1 MIENPFQNPNT
12 DTLPFTFSN
21 PLHHRLPHPILT
33 DKPLSSTE
41 APYPFVQLNCHLSK
55 EITLTLLSH
64 QHNNLIL
71 LLQEPWVN
79 LHTLLPPTH
88 PNWHMFAGFEHQP
101 RNWRDQHKCCIYV
114 HKSIPSKA
122 ILQILNNSKHL
133 ISLQVLDTTGCKE
146 TLVNLYNPPRTN
158 EGLKDL
164 SHWLDKHNDRSTPMC
179 LFMDS
184 NLHHCLWN
192 LPGYLSTHWEAANL
206 IKVCRRH
213 SFCLTS
219 PTQIPT
225 FYLAKGKGTTID
237 LIWSNFKVAGVI
249 ANFKVSEEN

>member
-1 MIENPFQNPNT
+1 MVDTSHSNNHT
-12 DTLPFTFSN
+12 DTPISD
-21 PLHHRLPHPILT
+21 PPHRLTFEHACLNHPPTLQSKTT
-33 DKPLSSTE
+33 DVLS
-41 APYPFVQLNCHLSK
+41 FMQLNCYVSK
-55 EITLTLLSH
+55 EITLTLLNHSH
-64 QHNNLIL
+64 TTSIII
-71 LLQEPWVN
+71 LQEPWVN
-79 LHTLLPPTH
+79 PFTLLPPAH
-88 PNWHMFAGFEHQP
+88 ADWHLFAGYEHRP
-101 RNWRDQHKCCIYV
+101 SDWKDRHKSCIYV
-114 HKSIPSKA
+114 RKSIPSEA
-122 ILQILNNSKHL
+122 LIRLPTNSKHL
-133 ISLQVLDTTGCKE
+133 LSLQLRTSANCSL
-146 TLVNLYNPPRTN
+146 TLVNVYNPPRTN